1 MAIYNTHMLRP
12 SRFKAGWNLLQ
23 KHHLQKQ
30 TRMWR
35 VSVIWVLCFAC
46 VWAGLPGKDSI
57 AQNYEACHG
66 NTHGMT
72 VTTAESCD
80 STLRYRSVD
89 GTCNNLNNPS
99 WGSNG
104 QNFLCLLD
112 PVYDDDGLPGEDS
125 ISQNYEACHG
135 KTYGMTE
142 SCDSTLRYRS
152 VDGTCN
158 NLNNPSW
165 GSSGQN
171 FLRLLDPVYDDGLPG
186 EDSISQNYEAC
197 HSNTHGMTANPNN
210 KRSVPKVDEPS
221 LDRARRQAESC
232 DSTLRYRSVDGT
244 CNNLNNPSWG
254 SNGQNFLRLLDPV
267 YDDGAQSPRQKK
279 MNNDALPS
287 PRDVSTSAHDFDRN
301 RLSQHTSVMLMEWG
315 QFLAHDM
322 SATPVDSNSMTSDT
336 CCSESLVT
344 TGELHSDVNSGGPC
358 FPIIISEN
366 DRHFTDVAHRCMEFV
381 RSFPVTENNVRQQ
394 VNLHSAF
401 VDGTNV
407 YGFSDTEMAAL
418 RDTTGGKLLVER
430 DNYLPES
437 DTNFC
442 VKDSDDDY
450 CLQAGDSRVNVYPG
464 LGALHTIF
472 MRYHNYVAGELE
484 TNNPTW
490 TNDDLFNYARK
501 IVIAVLQHITFDEY
515 LPAVLGR
522 TTLAEYGISS
532 DFAYDDSCDATLY
545 NVFST
550 AAFRFGHSM
559 VPDGLLIDGQVVE
572 SLDLFLRPHSVL
584 TSLDS
589 LVSGLASSRAEEV
602 DRWYSEGMTDH
613 LFEEAPFE
621 GFDVAALNIQRG
633 RDHGLPSYNDWRV
646 KCGLDR
652 VASFTELPL
661 HAQRRYE
668 TVYGDTDNID
678 LYSGALTE
686 TRVSGGIVGPTYACL
701 LGQQFANLR
710 KCDRFFWETTDPVTG
725 FDTDRQRMQIQRTK
739 LSHVIC
745 RTTGITSIQDRV
757 FDVPD
762 SRRNPEKTCAS
773 ILAKEMDLGL
783 F

>member
-1 MAIYNTHMLRP
+1 
-12 SRFKAGWNLLQ
+12 
-23 KHHLQKQ
+23 
-30 TRMWR
+30 MWR

-46 VWAGLPGKDSI
+46 VWA
-57 AQNYEACHG
+57 
-66 NTHGMT
+66 
-72 VTTAESCD
+72 
-80 STLRYRSVD
+80 
-89 GTCNNLNNPS
+89 
-99 WGSNG
+99 
-104 QNFLCLLD
+104 
-112 PVYDDDGLPGEDS
+112 GLPGEDS

-135 KTYGMTE
+135 KTYGMTAE

-171 FLRLLDPVYDDGLPG
+171 FLRLLDPVYDDG
-186 EDSISQNYEAC
+186 
-197 HSNTHGMTANPNN
+197 
-210 KRSVPKVDEPS
+210 
-221 LDRARRQAESC
+221 
-232 DSTLRYRSVDGT
+232 
-244 CNNLNNPSWG
+244 
-254 SNGQNFLRLLDPV
+254 
-267 YDDGAQSPRQKK
+267 AQSPRQKK
-279 MNNDALPS
+279 TNNDTLPS
-287 PRDVSTSAHDFDRN
+287 PRDVSTSVHDFDRT
-301 RLSQHTSVMLMEWG
+301 RLSHNTSVMLMEWG

-322 SATPVDSNSMTSDT
+322 SATPVDSDSMTSDT

-394 VNLHSAF
+394 VNLYSAF

-442 VKDSDDDY
+442 IKDSDDDY